1 MVDHSQMKLGRKHV
15 KTDSR
20 TLKLGK
26 YLKDGLPAAPS
37 AKDWTKGVQDWGMML
52 NNVHGDC
59 TIAAAAHAIQVW
71 SANTKGEIT
80 LPDAMILGYY
90 EKWDGY
96 KPSDPS
102 TDGGGVELDVLNSW
116 QKTAFDGHKLIAYAD
131 PVFSNLEEIRQSI
144 ALFGGVYI
152 GLALPNTAKTQA
164 VWDVVANGGDDA
176 KPGSWGGHAVF
187 VPKYDAHTFTC
198 ITWGE
203 LKPMT
208 VAFWKEYV
216 DESHALLSHDWLEVK
231 GSPGGFDLGQLKT
244 DLEGIPKKPAAGKA

>member
-1 MVDHSQMKLGRKHV
+1 LVDHSQMKLGRKHV

-176 KPGSWGGHAVF
+176 KPGSWAVMRSLC
-187 VPKYDAHTFTC
+187 PSTTP
-198 ITWGE
+198 TPS
-203 LKPMT
+203 L
-208 VAFWKEYV
+208 
-216 DESHALLSHDWLEVK
+216 AL
-231 GSPGGFDLGQLKT
+231 PG
-244 DLEGIPKKPAAGKA
+244 AS